1 MIIDDGHWWS
11 LMIIDDHWWPLM
23 IIDDHWWS
31 LIIIDGYWWLLM
43 IIDDQWWSLMSL
55 DVVVAM
61 CVGPGKKFGCSTNG
75 VWQAAAGA
83 IKKTITARPSARM
96 QPAYFKRTG
105 VTVAARRRH
114 GCSSHARNGTGVTA
128 VARSPEWTQSPKDGV
143 AYTNMFFQ
151 SPKIFFDKKI
161 SFTII
166 VCCAWRVAL
175 WNCVAHHFQGFSA
188 IVLNNFFNSKFFF
201 NSSKKNEPNAWTRG
215 TFFVFQNFAHSA
227 ILESRL

>member
-114 GCSSHARNGTGVTA
+114 GCSSHARNENWRHRGGPVTGVDT
-128 VARSPEWTQSPKDGV
+128 VTQRRRCLHQHV
-143 AYTNMFFQ
+143 
-151 SPKIFFDKKI
+151 
-161 SFTII
+161 
-166 VCCAWRVAL
+166 
-175 WNCVAHHFQGFSA
+175 FSKSQ
-188 IVLNNFFNSKFFF
+188 NFF
-201 NSSKKNEPNAWTRG
+201 W
-215 TFFVFQNFAHSA
+215 
-227 ILESRL
+227 